1 MPGRSRR
8 FVIGCPAVRQ
18 FADWLHGVPTDW
30 QPAHSYVGW
39 REEVREI
46 TAISSMH
53 IRQTTSW
60 TISH

>member
-1 MPGRSRR
+1 M
-8 FVIGCPAVRQ
+8 PAVRQ